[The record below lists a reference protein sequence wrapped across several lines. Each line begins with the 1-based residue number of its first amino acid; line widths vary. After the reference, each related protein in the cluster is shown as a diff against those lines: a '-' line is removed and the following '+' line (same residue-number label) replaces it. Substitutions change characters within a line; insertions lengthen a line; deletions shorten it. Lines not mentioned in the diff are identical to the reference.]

1 MIRVC
6 SSTLVATLSLF
17 LLLVPATTWAQTHF
31 TDCVANDAND
41 ATVLISDSVTV
52 DIGDADSLQTGDEIA
67 LFSNDGR
74 CAGVGVWDASS
85 GALSIAVAGVD
96 STAQLTNTYE
106 VGEPL
111 QFRIWRQS
119 DETVYKTS
127 DVAYDCTL
135 TGCRSDGLYDAEAL
149 YEVAEL
155 NASSL
160 PVELTTFEATKRQ
173 RAIVLTWRTAS
184 ETKNAG
190 FEIQHKASGD
200 DAWSSLSFVDGAGTT
215 TSPQT
220 YRYEVEDLGYG
231 KYEFRIKQVD
241 QDGSTSLSTP
251 VQVSLSLEGA
261 YELSELAPNP
271 VRTRGALEL
280 TVQKEQ
286 HVTVQVYDVLGRRT
300 GTPVDRTMNANQTQT
315 LRLEAD
321 GLSTGKYFIRV
332 QGEHFRAHREMT
344 VVK

>member
-1 MIRVC
+1 M
-6 SSTLVATLSLF
+6 
-17 LLLVPATTWAQTHF
+17 
-31 TDCVANDAND
+31 D
-41 ATVLISDSVTV
+41 
-52 DIGDADSLQTGDEIA
+52 
-67 LFSNDGR
+67 
-74 CAGVGVWDASS
+74 
-85 GALSIAVAGVD
+85 
-96 STAQLTNTYE
+96 
-106 VGEPL
+106 
-111 QFRIWRQS
+111 
-119 DETVYKTS
+119 
-127 DVAYDCTL
+127 
-135 TGCRSDGLYDAEAL
+135 
-149 YEVAEL
+149 
-155 NASSL
+155 
-160 PVELTTFEATKRQ
+160 
-173 RAIVLTWRTAS
+173 
-184 ETKNAG
+184 
-190 FEIQHKASGD
+190 
-200 DAWSSLSFVDGAGTT
+200 
-215 TSPQT
+215 
-220 YRYEVEDLGYG
+220 DLGYG

-300 GTPVDRTMNANQTQT
+300 GTPVDRTINANQTQT